1 MNSHKMRCLALRAN
15 KKATLTKL
23 EIEKKM
29 PNEYVRKNV
38 TIQGHRTSMSLEK
51 AIWSGLEE
59 ICDRE
64 DVTFNQLCSLI
75 DRSRETTSRTSAVR
89 TFIVNYYRHIAAKY
103 TDSVDNKLGVEL
115 ETIAVKSD

>member
-1 MNSHKMRCLALRAN
+1 M
-15 KKATLTKL
+15 T
-23 EIEKKM
+23 
-29 PNEYVRKNV
+29 NEYIRKNV

-59 ICDRE
+59 ICERE

-89 TFIVNYYRHIAAKY
+89 TFIVNYYRHLAGKLSDSDSAKA
-103 TDSVDNKLGVEL
+103 GVEL
-115 ETIAVKSD
+115 ESIAVRSD